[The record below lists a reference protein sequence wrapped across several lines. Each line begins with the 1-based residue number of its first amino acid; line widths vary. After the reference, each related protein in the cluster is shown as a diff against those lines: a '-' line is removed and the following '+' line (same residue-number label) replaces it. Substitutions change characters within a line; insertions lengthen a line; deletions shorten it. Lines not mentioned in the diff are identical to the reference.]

1 MSIHPMSSRRKR
13 LEVLRASGRPVRR
26 SSVTDSPNS
35 SSNDHR
41 RWLPRRRPDS
51 ETGADTKSERKG
63 QTPGRC
69 AARPPWIGADLDL
82 LRPAIG
88 WHHKALQNR
97 LNPIASVQVGI
108 LSCDGLGALA
118 NSAGLAINKVSTI
131 AINDH
136 DTLHERARVLGGDRY
151 GSIWIDKDGR
161 EHHDPGY
168 SDWRV
173 NTFPDM
179 PALPRENP
187 VRVRLRTLD
196 VRLPIGVTHAAFDK
210 ALTEALSSAR
220 IDQWAKAPGGQAWC
234 IERRIDPGRFVRFSD
249 VWIGGIRPTRFPAQ
263 ELLRIMP
270 RLQTNLLIAVVEE
283 VVLRLSGWHGPA
295 PQ

>member
-1 MSIHPMSSRRKR
+1 MRPARTPSPSVRARRPS
-13 LEVLRASGRPVRR
+13 LRCPTAL
-26 SSVTDSPNS
+26 D
-35 SSNDHR
+35 
-41 RWLPRRRPDS
+41 RRR
-51 ETGADTKSERKG
+51 
-63 QTPGRC
+63 
-69 AARPPWIGADLDL
+69 ARPAAPRDRLA
-82 LRPAIG
+82 PQ
-88 WHHKALQNR
+88 ALQNR

-151 GSIWIDKDGR
+151 GSIWIDRDGR

-187 VRVRLRTLD
+187 VRIRLRTLD
-196 VRLPIGVTHAAFDK
+196 VRLPIDVTHAAFDK

-220 IDQWAKAPGGQAWC
+220 IDLWAKAPGGHAWC

-249 VWIGGIRPTRFPAQ
+249 VWMGGIRPTRFPAQ

-295 PQ
+295 RSEALSPALLESPGRRGAGG